1 MYGKPLTRGLSGQN
15 SEPTIEYLLTVFDSG
30 RTISCTEWKYV
41 SLYMFIN
48 FIALNAGEENDQI
61 W

>member
-41 SLYMFIN
+41 
-48 FIALNAGEENDQI
+48 
-61 W
+61 